1 MSDFGY
7 FGVMTSTSTQNMSM
21 SQYLFIL
28 SYCKRLE
35 EHFGTKIS
43 ASSQTV
49 LKLPLETY
57 HKIPSSRGDIV
68 VPGQHIRPCNSKSN

>member
-1 MSDFGY
+1 MLDIENDNQGLNSVDNQVF
-7 FGVMTSTSTQNMSM
+7 
-21 SQYLFIL
+21 FIL

-49 LKLPLETY
+49 LKLPPETY
-57 HKIPSSRGDIV
+57 HKIPSSKGDI
-68 VPGQHIRPCNSKSN
+68 

>member
-1 MSDFGY
+1 MLDIENDNQGLNSVDNQVF
-7 FGVMTSTSTQNMSM
+7 
-21 SQYLFIL
+21 FIL

-43 ASSQTV
+43 ASSQT
-49 LKLPLETY
+49 LCGTPETY